1 MDEKNYLWL
10 RFFARTFDALLY
22 IFLFIIAALL
32 IRPINDYILYF
43 YANSPQY
50 SLLQLRIISFT
61 LSICEFYIFIV
72 LIDFLIYYFT
82 GNNVGKMILGIK
94 VVNADTGNKLSLSE
108 YSDRTMRQ
116 MFSGFCLGIP
126 LLCFITFFIQYNIV
140 FQKKRASYD
149 KKVILLSDNERAKL
163 SSGGEK
169 ADLSS
174 EEERL
179 NRSFNGEKTEQSSE
193 NNKVNLSSGDEKAD
207 LQSDNKSDIANKIVR
222 QPIPIFNYIFF
233 AAVYIFLFL
242 SIGFTSKI
250 NLSIYPY

>member
-22 IFLFIIAALL
+22 IFLFVILALL

-61 LSICEFYIFIV
+61 LSICEFYVFIV
-72 LIDFLIYYFT
+72 SIDLLIYYFT

-94 VVNADTGNKLSLSE
+94 IVNADTGNKLSLTE

-126 LLCFITFFIQYNIV
+126 VLCFITFLYNIILS
-140 FQKKRASYD
+140 FKKTVRAMTRKSSCYLIT
-149 KKVILLSDNERAKL
+149 KEQNYPLVER
-163 SSGGEK
+163 
-169 ADLSS
+169 
-174 EEERL
+174 
-179 NRSFNGEKTEQSSE
+179 KTTCHLRRR
-193 NNKVNLSSGDEKAD
+193 N
-207 LQSDNKSDIANKIVR
+207 
-222 QPIPIFNYIFF
+222 
-233 AAVYIFLFL
+233 
-242 SIGFTSKI
+242 
-250 NLSIYPY
+250 